1 MADLHQELRDN
12 VQNIDPAWQG
22 EIQALLNDRDRL
34 LRTLRVEQGDA
45 TAAVNGWIY
54 LPKVPTQMWAWDGP
68 VTGSV
73 RPVIIRSKTGQ
84 WELHQNPQGT
94 GARMIFSTA
103 LEAMLAEP
111 PWDALEDAET
121 QETLLF

>member
-1 MADLHQELRDN
+1 VTDPHQELRDN

-22 EIQALLNDRDRL
+22 EIQALLNDHDRL
-34 LRTLRVEQGDA
+34 SRTLRVEQGDVS
-45 TAAVNGWIY
+45 AAVEGWVY
-54 LPKVPTQMWAWDGP
+54 LPKVPTEMWAWNGP
-68 VTGSV
+68 VTGNV
-73 RPVIIRSKTGQ
+73 RPVIIRGKRGQ

-94 GARMIFSTA
+94 GVRMVFSTA

-121 QETLLF
+121 QETMLF